1 MQTLFLK
8 QKIMRGE
15 FTLQSIYDIYS
26 QFLSYFPDQL
36 HPWVSLALALLLV
49 VGIYKVLRRQLV
61 YLILL
66 VVLLPASVP
75 ILKSV
80 WQQILGIIK
89 FLLSRR

>member
-1 MQTLFLK
+1 
-8 QKIMRGE
+8 MRGE

-36 HPWVSLALALLLV
+36 HPWVSLALAVLLV

-80 WQQILGIIK
+80 WQQILQIIK